1 MAKDEIHKKA
11 IELGG
16 TLSGEHGIGLEKTG
30 YMQIAIDDVTLEYMK
45 KVKKLFDG
53 KNILNPKK
61 IFK

>member
-16 TLSGEHGIGLEKTG
+16 TLSGEHGIGLEKSD
-30 YMQIAIDDVTLEYMK
+30 YMQFAIDDVTLDYMK
-45 KVKKLFDG
+45 KVKKLFDE